1 MYSHLPDSVVEKSLL
16 PKGISFLQLCHEF
29 VALVNG
35 CSSFL
40 DDIERGAGVALVDND
55 LPLDVLLR
63 DEGSCDGVLVVVAET
78 AEESDVLH
86 KLLVLLVLLN
96 DDLLNCLPEGV
107 AVDGPET
114 AVLACL
120 N

>member
-1 MYSHLPDSVVEKSLL
+1 M
-16 PKGISFLQLCHEF
+16 
-29 VALVNG
+29 
-35 CSSFL
+35 
-40 DDIERGAGVALVDND
+40 
-55 LPLDVLLR
+55 
-63 DEGSCDGVLVVVAET
+63 VVAET
-78 AEESDVLH
+78 AEEPDVLH
-86 KLLVLLVLLN
+86 KLLVLLILLD